1 MTSAWIAPEQKS
13 FFGGMSMLN
22 CLAVGVGG
30 FVGAVL
36 RYLVSMIPLDK
47 TGSFPVNTLLINVRQ
62 RGKKSAQCEKSAHW
76 ADFFDCNAGRYR
88 GRSVLFMLPCLF
100 PNGNVSRLA
109 TPQSANADSSPKRGA
124 KGALHHKHNRRGRPL
139 CRPRSLSK
147 NMCSRAQ
154 IREPRGSLRGQ
165 GPPQIQ

>member
-1 MTSAWIAPEQKS
+1 
-13 FFGGMSMLN
+13 MLN

-88 GRSVLFMLPCLF
+88 GAFCALYVAVPFPKWQYLKTGDPSV
-100 PNGNVSRLA
+100 G
-109 TPQSANADSSPKRGA
+109 
-124 KGALHHKHNRRGRPL
+124 
-139 CRPRSLSK
+139 
-147 NMCSRAQ
+147 
-154 IREPRGSLRGQ
+154 
-165 GPPQIQ
+165 